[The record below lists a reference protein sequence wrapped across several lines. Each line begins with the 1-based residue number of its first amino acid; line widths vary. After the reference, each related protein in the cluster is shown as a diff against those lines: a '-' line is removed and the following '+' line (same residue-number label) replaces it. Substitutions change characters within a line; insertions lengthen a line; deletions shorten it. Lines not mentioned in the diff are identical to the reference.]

1 MTPTKIDKPGVG
13 DPVAVLKTLFSSL
26 KLDPAAELVYLFGSR
41 ASNTAGPLSDYDLAV
56 YFSDV
61 PDHSLK
67 YYLSHQAAT
76 VLDTNRIDI
85 VVLNRAPIELKYAVI
100 TTGTVI
106 YEISRAARVDFE
118 SLTLGLY
125 GDFLPVLRAQR
136 EELLRGS
143 NYETGIQRYRKAL
156 GKTRRLLEEIRTF
169 QTEEKRGII

>member
-1 MTPTKIDKPGVG
+1 MI
-13 DPVAVLKTLFSSL
+13 A
-26 KLDPAAELVYLFGSR
+26 
-41 ASNTAGPLSDYDLAV
+41 
-56 YFSDV
+56 
-61 PDHSLK
+61 
-67 YYLSHQAAT
+67 
-76 VLDTNRIDI
+76 
-85 VVLNRAPIELKYAVI
+85 
-100 TTGTVI
+100 TGTVI

-143 NYETGIQRYRKAL
+143 NYETGIQRYREAL